1 MRDPNRIY
9 EFIKV
14 LTEAWSNNPDLRFG
28 QIIENIKRYSNKSD
42 LFYIEDEDM
51 LQIIKEYFD
60 LDE

>member
-9 EFIKV
+9 PFLNTLAQGWLQK
-14 LTEAWSNNPDLRFG
+14 PDLRFG
-28 QIIENIKRYSNKSD
+28 QLIEILKNYSGRHD
-42 LFYIEDEDM
+42 LFYVEDEDM

>member
-14 LTEAWSNNPDLRFG
+14 LTEAWANNPDLRFG

-42 LFYIEDEDM
+42 LFYLEDEDM
-51 LQIIKEYFD
+51 LQIIRDYFD